1 MPFDHFGKF
10 VAPPRLV
17 DRAGLLSLHR
27 AVYTAS
33 TRAAL
38 RALAAELRHDGL
50 VAVVQADGSRWVF
63 SAASTAADTTNNLV
77 MTPDGGTG
85 RWLRADSAVHLKL
98 AIGFATADA
107 AVLFTVPTG
116 FRLELE
122 RLWWEITTNFT
133 GGTSSAIGVSSATA
147 PHETKGDLLGGAG
160 GDVAAT
166 LAAANGNVGG
176 TIGASFGS
184 NGIVVLPAAAIL
196 RLDRI
201 VDAFTAGAGFVHVLA
216 RLID

>member
-1 MPFDHFGKF
+1 MPFSHSGKF
-10 VAPPRLV
+10 IAPPSFV
-17 DRAGLLSLHR
+17 DRAQLLSAHKN
-27 AVYTAS
+27 VYAAS

-38 RALAAELRHDGL
+38 RALVSELRHDGL
-50 VAVVQADGSRWVF
+50 QAVVQADGSRWVF
-63 SAASTAADTTNNLV
+63 SKTSTAADTTNNLV
-77 MTPDGGTG
+77 MTPDAGSG

-98 AIGFATADA
+98 AIAFDTADA

-116 FRLELE
+116 FRLAIE
-122 RLWWEITTNFT
+122 RLWWESTANFT
-133 GGTSSAIGVSSATA
+133 GGTNSAIGVSTATA

-184 NGIVVLPAAAIL
+184 NGVVVLPAGAIL
-196 RLDRI
+196 RFDRI
-201 VDAFTAGAGFVHVLA
+201 VDAFTAGTGFVHCLA
-216 RLID
+216 RVIS

>member
-1 MPFDHFGKF
+1 MPFDHFG
-10 VAPPRLV
+10 
-17 DRAGLLSLHR
+17 R
-27 AVYTAS
+27 AVSLPRFVDPARLSALHKTEIKAA

-38 RALAAELRHDGL
+38 RALPAQIRFDGL
-50 VAVVQADGSRWVF
+50 EATVRADGSRWIF
-63 SAASTAADTTNNLV
+63 SKASTAADTTNNLV
-77 MTPDGGTG
+77 MTPDAGTG

-98 AIGFATADA
+98 AIAFGTVDA

-122 RLWWEITTNFT
+122 RVWWEITANFT
-133 GGTSSAIGVSSATA
+133 GGTNSAIGVSSATA

-196 RLDRI
+196 RFDRI
-201 VDAFTAGAGFVHVLA
+201 VDAFTAGDGFVHVLA
-216 RLID
+216 RVID